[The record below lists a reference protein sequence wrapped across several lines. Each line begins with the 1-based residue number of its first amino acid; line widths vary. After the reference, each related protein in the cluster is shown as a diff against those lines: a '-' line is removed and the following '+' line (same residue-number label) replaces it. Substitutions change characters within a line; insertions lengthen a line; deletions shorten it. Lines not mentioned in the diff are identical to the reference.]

1 MWKTQVQYL
10 LYQNYYSITLV
21 ANIIFI
27 L

>member
-10 LYQNYYSITLV
+10 LYQNYHSITLV

>member
-10 LYQNYYSITLV
+10 LYQNYYSITLG